1 MKKIRPSFIVCAIL
15 ILAIAVVAQSQLSS
29 WPFYV
34 EIAARQGPGVYQLTV
49 PLQVMGQS
57 RDDLGDLRLFD
68 SENREVP
75 YAIRTRASV
84 NERRE
89 FTGHVFNQVTVGSDA
104 TEATVDLGDSVT
116 EHNQVQIQTT
126 GTDFRRRVVVE
137 GSDSRSD
144 WKTLAS
150 DGFIFSFHADGKTA
164 ASDRVSY
171 PTSRYKYLRVRV
183 YKDEV
188 TDDDVPNITGVQAVM
203 GVYDKGQLTTWT
215 VHVPAYQ
222 LIRNQGAHAAQWTID
237 LGSRVPC
244 DRLSLTIAD
253 PSFYRPFELEN
264 FDDPQNP
271 RLIANGYIS
280 RRAGEEQKPVMITF
294 GQEQHARKLRLQI
307 TDYSN
312 QTLTIQGIEASAP
325 ARELVFEVKQ
335 PQPLP
340 LRLFFGNAKVPE
352 PHYDFEKELATKLK
366 SPVKPGAVGLVTTN
380 SAYTP
385 EPLPFTERAPWLIYL
400 VLAASSITLGWIL
413 WSLARTALG
422 KGSIDQA
429 EGSAHVLD

>member
-1 MKKIRPSFIVCAIL
+1 MKKIQLCSIVSAIL
-15 ILAIAVVAQSQLSS
+15 FTAIVVVAQNQLSS

-34 EIAARQGPGVYQLTV
+34 EITASQAPGVYQFTV

-68 SENREVP
+68 SENHEVP

-84 NERRE
+84 NEQRE
-89 FTGHVFNQVTVGSDA
+89 FKGHLFNEVAVGSGA
-104 TEATVDLGDSVT
+104 TEATVDLGDNAT
-116 EHNQVQIQTT
+116 EHNQVQIETV
-126 GTDFRRRVVVE
+126 GSDFRRRVVVE

-150 DGFIFSFHADGKTA
+150 DGVIFNFQADGKTA
-164 ASDRVSY
+164 ASNRVSY
-171 PTSRYKYLRVRV
+171 PTSRYRYLRVRV
-183 YKDEV
+183 YKD
-188 TDDDVPNITGVQAVM
+188 DLSDKDAPDITGVQALM
-203 GVYDKGQLTTWT
+203 SVYDKGQLTTWN
-215 VHVPAYQ
+215 VYVPDYQ

-244 DRLSLTIAD
+244 DRLSFTIAD
-253 PSFYRPFELEN
+253 SSFYRPFEVEN

-271 RLIANGYIS
+271 VLLANGYIS
-280 RRAGEEQKPVMITF
+280 RRAGEEQKPLVITF
-294 GQEQHARKLRLQI
+294 GKEEHVRTLRLQI

-325 ARELVFEVKQ
+325 ARELVFELKQ

-340 LRLFFGNAKVPE
+340 LRLFFGNARVPE
-352 PHYDFEKELATKLK
+352 PHYDFEKEVATKLK
-366 SPVKPGAVGLVTTN
+366 SPVRQSSAGEVIKN

-385 EPLPFTERAPWLIYL
+385 EPLPFTERVPWLIYL
-400 VLAASSITLGWIL
+400 VLAAASIVLGWIL
-413 WSLARTALG
+413 WSLARTALR
-422 KGSIDQA
+422 KGETAQA
-429 EGSAHVLD
+429 